1 MRLDKVGVQEQ
12 RELLKG
18 SCFLGGGNEGSDC
31 DHRHRHLGSLAARGA
46 AGCLKLLA
54 AQLALVEGGNGSGS
68 GQGLRGPRAR

>member
-31 DHRHRHLGSLAARGA
+31 DHRHRHLCELKNPRGKNY
-46 AGCLKLLA
+46 LEPNRTSFL
-54 AQLALVEGGNGSGS
+54 EEMI
-68 GQGLRGPRAR
+68 LRPFVPLFSDLIN